1 MLSITDLKTGVFF
14 VYREEPYQVLAHQH
28 VKMGR
33 GGAVL
38 RTKMRNLKTGSV
50 LEETFK
56 GNDIFEEADLAKRP
70 AQFLFASNQVV
81 TFMDMT
87 TYEQFELSEAMLGD
101 QKNYLTEGG
110 TVEVLLFED
119 KPIGVTLPIKIELR
133 VAETAPGFK
142 GDTAAR
148 SYKPATLASGATIQV
163 PFHIKPGDTVVVDT
177 RDGSYV
183 GKA

>member
-1 MLSITDLKTGVFF
+1 MLSITDLKTGVVF
-14 VYREEPYQVLAHQH
+14 VFRDEPFQVLSHQH

-38 RTKMRNLKTGSV
+38 RTKMRNLKSGAV

-56 GNDIFEEADLAKRP
+56 GNDTFEEADLAKRP
-70 AQFLFASNQVV
+70 AQFLFASSGVV

-87 TYEQFELSEAMLGD
+87 TYEQFELTEEMLGD
-101 QKNYLTEGG
+101 QMHYLKEGG
-110 TVEVLLFED
+110 VVEVLLFEE
-119 KPIGVTLPIKIELR
+119 KPIGVTLPIKIELT
-133 VAETAPGFK
+133 VTDTAPGFK

-148 SYKPATLASGATIQV
+148 SYKPATLESGATIQV
-163 PFHIKPGDTVVVDT
+163 PFHIKSGDTIIVDT